1 VLAFVR
7 QFGDDRVLCVNSL
20 SKRAQPVELD
30 LTAFSGLVP
39 FELLGG
45 NEFPKIGE
53 LPYFITLAPYSFFW
67 YALK

>member
-1 VLAFVR
+1 VLGFVR
-7 QFGDDRVLCVNSL
+7 QLADDRVLCVNNL

-30 LTAFSGLVP
+30 LSPFNGLKP

-45 NEFPKIGE
+45 NEFPRIGE

-67 YALK
+67 FALR